1 EVEDVPYRWQNPV
14 SPVDVSGDGML
25 TPTDVLIVVN
35 DLNLNGPRKL
45 PTIGPPDPPPFLDV
59 NGDGFVTSNDVVILI
74 NEINRQVGSCA
85 EAEGSVNVIDDPFGR
100 LDFPAPT
107 FESFRIKEDMPLRRG
122 EVTVRRDFAAIVS
135 ATRASAVQS
144 SNLQAR
150 LMPAQR
156 ASETDELESLLE
168 LLAADLVSQQE
179 VGL

>member
-1 EVEDVPYRWQNPV
+1 
-14 SPVDVSGDGML
+14 
-25 TPTDVLIVVN
+25 
-35 DLNLNGPRKL
+35 
-45 PTIGPPDPPPFLDV
+45 
-59 NGDGFVTSNDVVILI
+59 
-74 NEINRQVGSCA
+74 
-85 EAEGSVNVIDDPFGR
+85 
-100 LDFPAPT
+100 
-107 FESFRIKEDMPLRRG
+107 
-122 EVTVRRDFAAIVS
+122 VTVRRDFAAIVS